1 MVIIIVI
8 AARLHETAESEA
20 DKLLRSCA
28 RWACADVTW
37 TCCLNFA
44 PEGDTDTVTRWRG
57 RWQVASGSQQPA
69 GSMQHAA
76 QASCQSP
83 IDCWQSPFAWHLHC
97 KTPLTCSSS
106 NCCLTLTI
114 SGHTHT
120 HTHTQSHSQVSCN
133 TCTALLQR
141 WRCPWNAQRCAAH
154 TARCTLSRKCLASCC
169 CYTRCCC
176 LSCSLLS
183 CLLSFHVN
191 LLLLF
196 EQHCNMCPLHR
207 IDIELI
213 AHYQKHLL
221 KLSKCNQKHRILNL
235 IKLEP
240 EMKQQ

>member
-141 WRCPWNAQRCAAH
+141 VDAALETRNAALHTQHVAHCRTNVWLLVVVIHAAAAYH
-154 TARCTLSRKCLASCC
+154 AVCYHVCYHFMLIC
-169 CYTRCCC
+169 CYYSSNTATCVCY
-176 LSCSLLS
+176 
-183 CLLSFHVN
+183 
-191 LLLLF
+191 
-196 EQHCNMCPLHR
+196 
-207 IDIELI
+207 IE
-213 AHYQKHLL
+213 
-221 KLSKCNQKHRILNL
+221 
-235 IKLEP
+235 
-240 EMKQQ
+240 